1 LLTKL
6 KKMVKKHII
15 IVSDPNVNEGGL
27 LAWQTLSKNYETT
40 LVNSDERAIE
50 MANRQHFDMIV
61 VDTLCP
67 EINSEKLAAVLPILR
82 TEIEVVQYNGEPTNE
97 LENKIKTCFLK
108 KKAQRIMRFLI
119 LDTSAPKAWKSL
131 PSFSAN

>member
-1 LLTKL
+1 MK
-6 KKMVKKHII
+6 KKHII
-15 IVSDPNVNEGGL
+15 IVSDPNVNLAGL
-27 LAWQTLSKNYETT
+27 LAWQTLSRNYETT
-40 LVNSDERAIE
+40 MVNSDERAIE

-61 VDTLCP
+61 IECSCP

-82 TEIEVVQYNGEPTNE
+82 AEIEVVHYNGESINE
-97 LENKIKTCFLK
+97 LENKIKSCFLK

-119 LDTSAPKAWKSL
+119 LDASAPKAWKSL